1 MRTQKENFPS
11 EQPQPKQS
19 QSPTKFQSEFGPH
32 PQAKGHP
39 DFVFVTSSPPAVDES
54 IAREPSIV
62 PSAALRERMTLIAA
76 QPYFAALSEADLE
89 YLAVRMKEAKFSA
102 SEIMFLEGDPC
113 LGLYIVRE
121 GEARIYKI
129 SPDGREQ
136 VLHYVKPG
144 QSFNEVPVFDEGPT
158 PANVVAMSACTC
170 WIVPR
175 SLIIDFMR
183 TRPEMAMTIIRNIGR
198 RLRHLVSL
206 AADLS
211 LRTVTYRLAKLL
223 LDTASNDQLER
234 VLTQQEMA
242 AQLGT
247 VREVVARSLKQ
258 LENCGYIRI
267 ERGRIVIVD
276 RKALEDIA

>member
-1 MRTQKENFPS
+1 MCAQKANTSSENRESPS
-11 EQPQPKQS
+11 PAQTS
-19 QSPTKFQSEFGPH
+19 
-32 PQAKGHP
+32 AKGHS
-39 DFVFVTSSPPAVDES
+39 DFVFVTSALPATRENES
-54 IAREPSIV
+54 GLLVTV
-62 PSAALRERMTLIAA
+62 PSAALRERMVLIAA
-76 QPYFAALSEADLE
+76 QPYFAALNEADLE
-89 YLAVRMKEAKFSA
+89 YLAVRMKEAHFSA
-102 SEIMFLEGDPC
+102 GETIFLEGDPC
-113 LGLYIVRE
+113 LGLYIVCE
-121 GEARIYKI
+121 GEARIYKL

-158 PANVVAMSACTC
+158 PANVIALTACTT
-170 WIVPR
+170 WIVPH
-175 SLIIDFMR
+175 SLIIEFMR
-183 TRPEMAMTIIRNIGR
+183 TRPEMVMTIIRNIGR

-242 AQLGT
+242 SQLGT

-258 LENCGYIRI
+258 LERCGYVRI
-267 ERGRIVIVD
+267 ERGRIVILD
-276 RKALEDIA
+276 RKALAEIA